1 MRNETRLKYNDWLS
15 RQAEI
20 NDQQL
25 STVQQGLRFNVS
37 PSVEQKLEAKIQESD
52 DFLKKVNVY
61 PVNEQEGEKIG
72 LDVSGPIASTNNT
85 TTIRREPRAVDTMES
100 NTYRCEQT
108 NSDTYISYAKLDA
121 WAKFPNF
128 QAMLSNQIVRRRAL
142 DRIMVGLNGTHHVTT
157 SDFANNPLLQDVN
170 IGWLQQYRN
179 NATKRVMQNVT
190 ITSRDEDNKI
200 IQKGDYGNLNSLAMD
215 ARRNLLDSWFVES
228 QELVVIT
235 GRTLLNQNDFPI
247 LNSLSQTNPNSE
259 QLAGQ
264 LLIAQRRIDGM
275 PVYAA
280 PYFPEGCMLITSF
293 SNLSLYWQIGAARRQ
308 VKEESEYNRIS
319 TYSSSNDAYVI
330 EDYGFGCLIDGITW
344 AGESSE
350 A

>member
-1 MRNETRLKYNDWLS
+1 MRNETRQKYNQWLS

-20 NDQQL
+20 NHQDL
-25 STVQQGLRFNVS
+25 STVQQGLRFAVD
-37 PSVEQKLEAKIQESD
+37 PTVEQKLENKIQESD
-52 DFLKKVNVY
+52 DFLKKMNVY

-85 TTIRREPRAVDTMES
+85 TTTRREPRAVDTMEA
-100 NTYRCEQT
+100 NDYRCEQT

-142 DRIMVGLNGTHHVTT
+142 DRIMVAFNGTHHVTQ

-170 IGWLQQYRN
+170 IGLLQQYRN
-179 NATKRVMQNVT
+179 NAAKRVMKNVT

-200 IQKGDYGNLNSLAMD
+200 IQKGDYGNINSLAMD
-215 ARRNLLDSWFVES
+215 ARRSLIDSWYVES

-235 GRTLLNQNDFPI
+235 GRSLLNQNDFPI
-247 LNSLSQTNPNSE
+247 LNALSQTNPNSE

-293 SNLSLYWQIGAARRQ
+293 SNLSLYWQVGASRRM
-308 VKEESEYNRIS
+308 VKEEPEYNRIS

-344 AGESSE
+344 AGEGSE